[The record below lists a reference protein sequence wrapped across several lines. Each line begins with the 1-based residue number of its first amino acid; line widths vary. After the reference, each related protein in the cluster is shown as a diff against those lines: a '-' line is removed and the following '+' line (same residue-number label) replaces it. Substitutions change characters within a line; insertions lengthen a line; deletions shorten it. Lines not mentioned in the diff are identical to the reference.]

1 MITLRSKMKNLELI
15 SVTDIASILKVSTKT
30 VYNHIDKGQIPQSLI
45 IRLGNQIRMKQQ
57 DLEKYIEENK
67 GRIRE
72 LSKE

>member
-1 MITLRSKMKNLELI
+1 MKNLELI